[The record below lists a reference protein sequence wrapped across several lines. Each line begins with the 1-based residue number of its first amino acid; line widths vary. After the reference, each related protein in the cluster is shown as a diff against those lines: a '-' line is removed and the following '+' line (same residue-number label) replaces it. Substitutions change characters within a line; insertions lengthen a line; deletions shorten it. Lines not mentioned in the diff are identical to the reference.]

1 MTVVIQVLVGVDK
14 KVKMVPAPSSL
25 PDWLRLAVPKMSN
38 DVQPGTAVLSP
49 GYTLDSRLDFKDTSA
64 GAHPGLLEPAAQS
77 RLLVLVRAL
86 GIGLPCSRGRGSP
99 GRSNGVLEGGT
110 TYLSFAV
117 GLSLCQRAVDLDKLL
132 KESRKST
139 VRLLAQL
146 LEKEPWKRTYVGWT
160 CSGDRRG
167 FGSRGNVPSAEED
180 PSKGGL
186 KGPP

>member
-38 DVQPGTAVLSP
+38 DVQPRTAVLSP
-49 GYTLDSRLDFKDTSA
+49 GCTLDSRLDFKDTSA

-86 GIGLPCSRGRGSP
+86 GIGLPCSGVGSHLAGAMEFWREAQP
-99 GRSNGVLEGGT
+99 TCPSLWD
-110 TYLSFAV
+110 F
-117 GLSLCQRAVDLDKLL
+117 SLCQRAVDLDKLL

-146 LEKEPWKRTYVGWT
+146 LEKEPWKHMYVGWT
-160 CSGDRRG
+160 CSGDGRG